1 MSTVTSYGARAS
13 RVEHVPSGR
22 PLAAGPS
29 AGRALLAEVR
39 DADPALSGWF
49 DEVEEYLRR
58 QG

>member
-1 MSTVTSYGARAS
+1 M
-13 RVEHVPSGR
+13 PSGR